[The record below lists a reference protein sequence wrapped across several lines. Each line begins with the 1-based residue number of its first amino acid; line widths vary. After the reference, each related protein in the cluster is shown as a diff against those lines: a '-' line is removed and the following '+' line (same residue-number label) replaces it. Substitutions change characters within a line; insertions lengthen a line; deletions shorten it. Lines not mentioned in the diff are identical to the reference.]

1 MINKDKYLLLLKK
14 HREHRF
20 SDTGTN
26 VELVTEL
33 DTIIEYEK
41 KSGLTVGVLDNQ
53 PYFDFRMDVFKN
65 KKNGQ
70 CFRYCNVSYSKHG
83 SAVLVVLRSDK
94 ECFFL
99 LNQQYRAIL
108 NEIVYEIPRGFA
120 DSDDENSINT
130 AIRELAEE
138 TGINVRNIDFEIIK
152 LGMVHPDSGLSNNN
166 VSLYMVEIPIDECQS
181 LKVIDE
187 NETIIGHTIVTESE
201 LCEMIE
207 RDHITDAFTL
217 AAFIKYKCRTKRSK
231 L

>member
-1 MINKDKYLLLLKK
+1 MINQDKYLLLLKK

-20 SDTGTN
+20 SDTETN

-53 PYFDFRMDVFKN
+53 PYYDFRMDVFKN
-65 KKNGQ
+65 QKNGQ

-120 DSDDENSINT
+120 DSDDKSSINT

-138 TGINVRNIDFEIIK
+138 TGINVRNNSFKISK
-152 LGMVHPDSGLSNNN
+152 LGTVHPDSGLSNNT
-166 VSLYMVEIPIDECQS
+166 VSLYMVEIPIDEYPN
-181 LKVIDE
+181 LKVMDE
-187 NETIIGHTIVTESE
+187 NETIIGHTIITESKFY
-201 LCEMIE
+201 EMIKKN
-207 RDHITDAFTL
+207 HITDAFTL
-217 AAFIKYKCRTKRSK
+217 AAFTKYKCRTERSK
-231 L
+231 